1 VVEIAHRVIA
11 YAGVAAVAV
20 GVVWSLALVARS
32 RPGGS
37 LFERYQLV
45 VVGLFLVGGLVGA
58 LLLLTGRGPKDNL
71 HLLYAALGVGLI
83 PLARSY
89 VPDAGRRRVVAILL
103 AFLALGGIVLRLFG
117 TG

>member
-1 VVEIAHRVIA
+1 MELVHRVIA
-11 YAGVAAVAV
+11 YAGVAAVGI

-32 RPGGS
+32 RTGGR
-37 LFERYQLV
+37 LFERYQLL
-45 VVGLFLVGGLVGA
+45 VVGLFLVACVAGVVLLVSGG
-58 LLLLTGRGPKDNL
+58 RPKEDL
-71 HLLYAALGVGLI
+71 HLLYAAVAVGLI

-89 VPDAGRRRVVAILL
+89 VPDAGRRRVIAILL